1 MAMFNSYVKLPEGT
15 VQGIVFT
22 FILQEQEHTDFSS
35 KECLHEAGDAR
46 CFKAKYLGVSLTED
60 TSNIDGIH
68 AMMDSA
74 LRVPLV

>member
-1 MAMFNSYVKLPEGT
+1 MKPAMPGV
-15 VQGIVFT
+15 
-22 FILQEQEHTDFSS
+22 S
-35 KECLHEAGDAR
+35 KQ
-46 CFKAKYLGVSLTED
+46 KYLGVSLTED